1 MMADVIEALA
11 LRARKILQLQK
22 ESGTRIDRESIAN
35 LVQLDAPIFSLTTG
49 QTIGPEE
56 IKAATRVLWT
66 IFVTEQGPALVL
78 QDKENARPA
87 PWYVGDRRQPGPFMQ
102 RYIKKLEED
111 GWPEDSITELKES
124 TAKILESMDDPQ
136 RMGSWDWR
144 GLVVGDVQSGKTASY
159 AGVVNRAADAGYRII
174 IILAG
179 MHNIRRRQTQKRFD
193 QDFLRYDTNPKL
205 LERNQPMPVVGVGAF
220 NPQLAVDSLTVAS
233 LKGDFSQTVA
243 DQANFS

>member
-1 MMADVIEALA
+1 MVDVVEALA

-22 ESGTRIDRESIAN
+22 EAGTTIDRESIAK

-49 QTIGPEE
+49 QTIGPEQIE
-56 IKAATRVLWT
+56 AATRILWT

-87 PWYVGDRRQPGPFMQ
+87 PWYVGDRREPGPFLQ
-102 RYIKKLEED
+102 RYLNKLEQD
-111 GWPEDSITELKES
+111 GWPDDSIKELRDS

-136 RMGSWDWR
+136 RQGNWDWR
-144 GLVVGDVQSGKTASY
+144 GRVVGDVQSGKTASY

-179 MHNIRRRQTQKRFD
+179 MHNILRLQTQKRFD
-193 QDFLRYDTNPKL
+193 QDFLGYDTNPKSQAPG
-205 LERNQPMPVVGVGAF
+205 QPMPVVGVGAI
-220 NPQLAVDSLTVAS
+220 NPQLLVDTVTARH
-233 LKGDFSQTVA
+233 
-243 DQANFS
+243 